1 MKCLKTLLSAIIIV
15 SCHLEYGDGRRI
27 LSIKDF
33 ITDTNHANV
42 DYSQV
47 FQKAWKGLCEG
58 EGEGTGGSSLV
69 INESEKYTIKPQ
81 LFEGPCVSSYI
92 HIQIDG
98 KIEAPKT
105 PKQWGNKRIES
116 WLMFKNV
123 ESLFING
130 SGVLHPHGETW
141 WRSVGH
147 SKRPRTLSFMQCTD
161 IIYNGLTQY
170 NSPRN
175 HISVDACT
183 NATLSNLTLL
193 APKKSPNTDGI
204 DICLS
209 HNIRI
214 LDSSIQT
221 GDDCIAIT
229 GGRGGSSDINITR
242 VACGPGHGI
251 SIGSLGKGGID
262 DTVENVIV
270 RSCSFWGTQNGARI
284 KTWHGGKGET
294 SSFHFDFVVF
304 GTNSV
309 CAFALNLAVFLLVG
323 KTSALTMN
331 VAGVVKDWLLIAFS
345 WSVIKDTVTPLNL
358 FGYGVAFLG
367 VAYYNHCK
375 LQALKAKE
383 AQKKVQQGDE
393 EAVGKLLEVRGES
406 EGAGKRDE
414 AED

>member
-1 MKCLKTLLSAIIIV
+1 MKCLKTLFSMIIIV

-27 LSIKDF
+27 LRIKDF
-33 ITDTNHANV
+33 ITDTNHKNV

-69 INESEKYTIKPQ
+69 INENEKYTIQPQ

-98 KIEAPKT
+98 KIEAPKR
-105 PKQWGNKRIES
+105 PKQWGNKRTES

-130 SGVLHPHGETW
+130 SGVLDPHGETW
-141 WRSVGH
+141 WRSVRH
-147 SKRPRTLSFMQCTD
+147 SKRPRTLSFKQCTD

-170 NSPRN
+170 NSPKN
-175 HISVDACT
+175 HISVYGCT

-193 APKKSPNTDGI
+193 APEKSPNTDGI
-204 DICLS
+204 GISLS

-229 GGRGGSSDINITR
+229 GERGGSSDINITR

-251 SIGSLGKGGID
+251 SIGSLGKGDID

-284 KTWHGGKGET
+284 KTWHG
-294 SSFHFDFVVF
+294 
-304 GTNSV
+304 N
-309 CAFALNLAVFLLVG
+309 AVKVSDVTFRYIEG
-323 KTSALTMN
+323 TSASKIAIKLDCDENQGCHNIVMEHIKLTS
-331 VAGVVKDWLLIAFS
+331 AKPGKKLSAYCKFADVKASFVNIHINCGLYPQLL
-345 WSVIKDTVTPLNL
+345 PLFPSL
-358 FGYGVAFLG
+358 P
-367 VAYYNHCK
+367 K
-375 LQALKAKE
+375 II
-383 AQKKVQQGDE
+383 
-393 EAVGKLLEVRGES
+393 
-406 EGAGKRDE
+406 
-414 AED
+414 

>member
-1 MKCLKTLLSAIIIV
+1 MKGLKTLFSVIIIV

-33 ITDTNHANV
+33 ITDTNHTNV
-42 DYSQV
+42 EYSQV
-47 FQKAWKGLCEG
+47 FQKAWKGLCEE
-58 EGEGTGGSSLV
+58 EGPGGSSLV
-69 INESEKYTIKPQ
+69 INENEKYIIQPQ
-81 LFEGPCVSSYI
+81 LFEGPCVSSHI
-92 HIQIDG
+92 HIQVDG

-105 PKQWGNKRIES
+105 PKKWGNKRIKS

-130 SGVLHPHGETW
+130 SGVLDPHGETW
-141 WRSVGH
+141 WRSVSH

-170 NSPRN
+170 NSPKN

-193 APKKSPNTDGI
+193 APEKSPNTDGI
-204 DICLS
+204 DICFS

-251 SIGSLGKGGID
+251 SIGSLGKGDID

-284 KTWHGGKGET
+284 KTWHGGQGLARNILFENITVMDTKYPIIIDQHYSNGGNAKGNAVKVSDVIFRYIEGT
-294 SSFHFDFVVF
+294 SASKIAIKLDCDKNQGCHNIVMEHINITSAKPGKKLRAYCKSADVKSSFVNIDINC
-304 GTNSV
+304 G
-309 CAFALNLAVFLLVG
+309 
-323 KTSALTMN
+323 
-331 VAGVVKDWLLIAFS
+331 
-345 WSVIKDTVTPLNL
+345 
-358 FGYGVAFLG
+358 
-367 VAYYNHCK
+367 
-375 LQALKAKE
+375 
-383 AQKKVQQGDE
+383 
-393 EAVGKLLEVRGES
+393 
-406 EGAGKRDE
+406 
-414 AED
+414 

>member
-1 MKCLKTLLSAIIIV
+1 MKCLKTLFSMIIIV

-27 LSIKDF
+27 LRIKDF
-33 ITDTNHANV
+33 ITDTNHKNV

-69 INESEKYTIKPQ
+69 INENEKYTIQPQ

-98 KIEAPKT
+98 KIEAPKR
-105 PKQWGNKRIES
+105 PKQWGNKRTES

-130 SGVLHPHGETW
+130 SGVLDPHGETW
-141 WRSVGH
+141 WRSVRH
-147 SKRPRTLSFMQCTD
+147 SKRPRTLSFKQCTD

-170 NSPRN
+170 NSPKN
-175 HISVDACT
+175 HISVYGCT

-193 APKKSPNTDGI
+193 APEKSPNTDGI
-204 DICLS
+204 GISLS

-229 GGRGGSSDINITR
+229 GERGGSSDINITR

-251 SIGSLGKGGID
+251 SIGSLGKGDID

-284 KTWHGGKGET
+284 KTWHGGKGLAKNILFENIT
-294 SSFHFDFVVF
+294 VTNTKYPIIIDQHYSNG
-304 GTNSV
+304 GTGHVKGN
-309 CAFALNLAVFLLVG
+309 AVKVSDVTFRYIEG
-323 KTSALTMN
+323 TSASKIAIKLDCDENQGCHNIVMEHIKLTS
-331 VAGVVKDWLLIAFS
+331 AKPGKKLSAYCKFADVKASFVNIHINCGLYPQLL
-345 WSVIKDTVTPLNL
+345 PLFPSL
-358 FGYGVAFLG
+358 P
-367 VAYYNHCK
+367 K
-375 LQALKAKE
+375 II
-383 AQKKVQQGDE
+383 
-393 EAVGKLLEVRGES
+393 
-406 EGAGKRDE
+406 
-414 AED
+414 

>member
-284 KTWHGGKGET
+284 KTWHGGKG
-294 SSFHFDFVVF
+294 
-304 GTNSV
+304 
-309 CAFALNLAVFLLVG
+309 LAKYILFENITVIDTKYPIIINQHYSNGGNVKENAVKVSDVTFRYIKG
-323 KTSALTMN
+323 TSAS
-331 VAGVVKDWLLIAFS
+331 KIA
-345 WSVIKDTVTPLNL
+345 IKLDCDENQGCHNIVMEHINITSAKPGKKLRAYCKFADVNASFVNIDINCGLYPQFLPLFPSL
-358 FGYGVAFLG
+358 P
-367 VAYYNHCK
+367 
-375 LQALKAKE
+375 
-383 AQKKVQQGDE
+383 
-393 EAVGKLLEVRGES
+393 
-406 EGAGKRDE
+406 
-414 AED
+414 